1 MQSTPATG
9 AMDSGAVLWHVPG
22 DAFATAG
29 ITVAQADTPAA
40 EGAHDAPVGP
50 GNIVETTVDEAHIPE
65 GEEGNFP
72 PFDSSTFAS
81 QLLWL
86 AITFGVLYWLMSKL
100 IIPRIGGI
108 LEDRRD
114 RIAAD
119 LDHAERLKQQ
129 SADAVTSYET
139 ALAEA
144 RAAAFAIAGEARDRA
159 KAEADARQAEIE
171 AELDRKLEV
180 AERRIGEVKQRA
192 LADVS
197 EIATETTE
205 AVVEAL
211 LGQKPARPEIA
222 TALAAVDTR
231 RAVNA

>member
-1 MQSTPATG
+1 MQSTPAAG
-9 AMDSGAVLWHVPG
+9 AMDSGAALWLMPG
-22 DAFATAG
+22 DGHGIAG
-29 ITVAQADTPAA
+29 FVLAQAEEPAA
-40 EGAHDAPVGP
+40 GEANDAPVGP
-50 GNIVETTVDEAHIPE
+50 GNVVETTLDEDHVP
-65 GEEGNFP
+65 EEGNFP
-72 PFDSSTFAS
+72 PFDSSTFAG

-86 AITFGVLYWLMSKL
+86 AITFGVLYYLMSKL

-119 LDHAERLKQQ
+119 LDNAERLKQQ

-171 AELDRKLEV
+171 ADLDRKLDA
-180 AERRIGEVKQRA
+180 AEARIAEVKQRA
-192 LADVS
+192 LADVG

-211 LGQKPARPEIA
+211 LGEKPARPEIA
-222 TALAAVDTR
+222 SALAAVDQR
-231 RAVNA
+231 SAVNA

>member
-1 MQSTPATG
+1 MQSTPVAG
-9 AMDSGAVLWHVPG
+9 AMDSGVLWRLPEEG
-22 DAFATAG
+22 LPIAG
-29 ITVAQADTPAA
+29 SVVAQADAPAGEA
-40 EGAHDAPVGP
+40 GSDAPIGE
-50 GNIVETTVDEAHIPE
+50 GNVVETTLDEEHEPE
-65 GEEGNFP
+65 DGYFP
-72 PFDSSTFAS
+72 PFDSSTFAG

-86 AITFGVLYWLMSKL
+86 AITFGVLYYLMAKL

-171 AELDRKLEV
+171 ADLDRRLDA
-180 AERRIGEVKQRA
+180 AEARIAEVKQRA
-192 LADVS
+192 LADVG
-197 EIATETTE
+197 EIAAETTE

-211 LGQKPARPEIA
+211 LGEKPARPEIA
-222 TALAAVDTR
+222 SALTAVDQR